1 MGSSA
6 TLLGSAIHD
15 NPGAAILIRAGANP
29 RVSNNVFSRNGMSE
43 RAPGN
48 VVIEA
53 GGKPV
58 FQDNVFVG
66 LSPDSFVSL
75 DELARL
81 QLKDSN
87 WFLPVREPVLPASE
101 PKERLRNKR

>member
-1 MGSSA
+1 
-6 TLLGSAIHD
+6 
-15 NPGAAILIRAGANP
+15 
-29 RVSNNVFSRNGMSE
+29 MSE

-66 LSPDSFVSL
+66 LSPDSFVTL

-87 WFLPVREPVLPASE
+87 WFPGAGGPAGC
-101 PKERLRNKR
+101 KEAAERCTDAKRKRDSAQPQELNRTVGPALKKK

>member
-1 MGSSA
+1 
-6 TLLGSAIHD
+6 
-15 NPGAAILIRAGANP
+15 
-29 RVSNNVFSRNGMSE
+29 MSE

-48 VVIEA
+48 VVVEA

-66 LSPDSFVSL
+66 LSPDSFVTL

-81 QLKDSN
+81 QLKDLN
-87 WFLPVREPVLPASE
+87 WFLPVREPVRPVG
-101 PKERLRNKR
+101 PTLRNKR